1 MLLYIFSI
9 TSIKILLSF
18 WELYKLTVNYVG
30 KKKRKIQKELQKLGA
45 GRGGKGECSPR
56 SPSRKVRT
64 WSSLATEVLSK
75 AKKSQ
80 SFASFSP
87 PTAPPNLGFFPS
99 YCKCAD
105 CPPSAFRSHS
115 LHFSTA
121 PGANLYD
128 ITGSLLPGF
137 LLLLALPREQREE
150 ESEVR
155 VFIPLAPSLQ
165 GQLRLAVS
173 PGLKGRALLLARG
186 GLYRICPALGSDT
199 PPVPSRGGEWQ
210 LSCCQLQV
218 TVLSSTHFPVN
229 RVSLNYPGVSAI
241 RFPLR
246 PWYNESHL
254 FLHSLPQSSLTRGL
268 VEAPYAMEK
277 RGSVGRTSEPLSGSS
292 LFEFGAFPLSAAPAD
307 WSGQGVVGSTKE
319 ESPRP
324 CSRAVWG
331 LLGMEGTPSTT
342 KVGVGFDST
351 LSCHL
356 IHPVLLWKQNYL
368 RRWSKNNFPK

>member
-1 MLLYIFSI
+1 MGWLDHKKKSIIPMLLYIFSI

-121 PGANLYD
+121 PGTLV
-128 ITGSLLPGF
+128 
-137 LLLLALPREQREE
+137 E
-150 ESEVR
+150 
-155 VFIPLAPSLQ
+155 
-165 GQLRLAVS
+165 LRRQDVS
-173 PGLKGRALLLARG
+173 YHLTFS
-186 GLYRICPALGSDT
+186 YSM
-199 PPVPSRGGEWQ
+199 
-210 LSCCQLQV
+210 
-218 TVLSSTHFPVN
+218 
-229 RVSLNYPGVSAI
+229 
-241 RFPLR
+241 
-246 PWYNESHL
+246 SH
-254 FLHSLPQSSLTRGL
+254 SSLRIL
-268 VEAPYAMEK
+268 QRRVYQK
-277 RGSVGRTSEPLSGSS
+277 LYVY
-292 LFEFGAFPLSAAPAD
+292 LF
-307 WSGQGVVGSTKE
+307 
-319 ESPRP
+319 
-324 CSRAVWG
+324 
-331 LLGMEGTPSTT
+331 
-342 KVGVGFDST
+342 
-351 LSCHL
+351 
-356 IHPVLLWKQNYL
+356 
-368 RRWSKNNFPK
+368 